1 MLNYLK
7 NERLITLAWCRP
19 GAVKDNE
26 VVMNLDKYVSVK
38 YAKNMKLLAQV
49 DHCRLKLEL
58 PPAETGPSV
67 KLM

>member
-1 MLNYLK
+1 MSN
-7 NERLITLAWCRP
+7 
-19 GAVKDNE
+19 NE